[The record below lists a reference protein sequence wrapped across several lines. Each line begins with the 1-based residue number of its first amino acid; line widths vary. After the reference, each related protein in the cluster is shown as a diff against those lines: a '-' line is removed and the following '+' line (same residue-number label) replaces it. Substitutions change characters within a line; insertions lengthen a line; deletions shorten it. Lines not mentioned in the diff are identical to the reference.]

1 MKPSQPPAI
10 GKRRFPLT
18 DYFFQSGIADWAGYS
33 SPYDGDGGLH
43 SRNFHDFTRKLLLE
57 SARERAR
64 EMAVFALVI
73 VVSAWPVV
81 YMIITV
87 VKLLSKGRPD

>member
-1 MKPSQPPAI
+1 M
-10 GKRRFPLT
+10 
-18 DYFFQSGIADWAGYS
+18 
-33 SPYDGDGGLH
+33 
-43 SRNFHDFTRKLLLE
+43 E

-64 EMAVFALVI
+64 EMVVFALVI

>member
-1 MKPSQPPAI
+1 MKPSWPLAI
-10 GKRRFPLT
+10 GKRRFPIT
-18 DYFFQSGIADWAGYS
+18 DCFFQSGIADWAGYS
-33 SPYDGDGGLH
+33 SPFDDEGGPH
-43 SRNFHDFTRKLLLE
+43 SRNFHDFSRKLLME

-64 EMAVFALVI
+64 EMVVFALVI